1 MRSGSLS
8 MSTRRAFFVMVIMAL
23 LCGASGMRAQQA
35 AAAPA
40 AQAADQLKFSTVAA
54 LIVWQVKPD
63 MEAGFESAWGA
74 IKTKLSASD
83 KPDFKELGDSIKI
96 FKVNMT
102 GAPAGSPTAYV
113 FQLNPPSKT
122 LSYDPSKI
130 LYAPGMWERAEAD
143 ALFKKIADAL
153 VTFSVLPL
161 DKVGT

>member
-1 MRSGSLS
+1 
-8 MSTRRAFFVMVIMAL
+8 MAL

-35 AAAPA
+35 AAPPA
-40 AQAADQLKFSTVAA
+40 AQAADQLKFSTGAA

-63 MEAGFESAWGA
+63 MEAGFESAWGHQDQA
-74 IKTKLSASD
+74 FCERQAGLQG
-83 KPDFKELGDSIKI
+83 LGDSIKI

-130 LYAPGMWERAEAD
+130 LTRPECGSGGGRCVVRRLRTLW
-143 ALFKKIADAL
+143 
-153 VTFSVLPL
+153 
-161 DKVGT
+161 